1 MMKMI
6 VHSETCCSAVKIY
19 SVAKKD
25 NDLYNN
31 ETRDSLGVYYAV
43 GVSNGRYIY
52 QQPGLDRYL
61 EYTDH
66 GDWMVSLMV
75 MMTR

>member
-1 MMKMI
+1 M
-6 VHSETCCSAVKIY
+6 
-19 SVAKKD
+19 AKKD
-25 NDLYNN
+25 SKLYNN

-61 EYTDH
+61 EYTDN
-66 GDWMVSLMV
+66 GDWMVSLLI

>member
-1 MMKMI
+1 M
-6 VHSETCCSAVKIY
+6 KIY

-25 NDLYNN
+25 NNLYNN

-43 GVSNGRYIY
+43 GVANGRYIY

-75 MMTR
+75 MMTMMTMT